1 LGGIS
6 RDFPATLFAGED
18 HQGVGCGSIGRQA
31 RDLPE
36 DDGEDQHG
44 EKGPNERPEHAS
56 TFDSIDRVVGLCGKQ
71 AVQ

>member
-1 LGGIS
+1 MPIADGLAAAN
-6 RDFPATLFAGED
+6 FPASPFAGED

-36 DDGEDQHG
+36 GDGEDQHA

-56 TFDSIDRVVGLCGKQ
+56 TFRFN
-71 AVQ
+71 